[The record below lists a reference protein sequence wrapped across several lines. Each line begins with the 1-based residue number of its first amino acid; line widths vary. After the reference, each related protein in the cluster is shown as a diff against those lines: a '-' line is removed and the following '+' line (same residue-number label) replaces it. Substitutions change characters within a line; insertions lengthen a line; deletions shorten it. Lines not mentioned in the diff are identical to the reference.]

1 MDNDLGRWLD
11 CASDPAWAVQ
21 ACEDLTETLRDH
33 AHCEKKAAQAA
44 LSLINTY
51 PSDGQLVAMLGGLAA
66 DELSH
71 FREIHDLLMA
81 RGAELTRD
89 GGDPYAQ
96 QLMELVRQPAEQ
108 RKLDR
113 LLISALIE
121 ARSCERFRLLAEEMQ
136 QRGDSE
142 MAELFER
149 LAVSELGHAAVFHGL
164 ARRDDGDVAEAR
176 LAELRQEEARIV
188 RGLPLV
194 PRIH

>member
-1 MDNDLGRWLD
+1 LARWLGSD
-11 CASDPAWAVQ
+11 SDPAWAAQ
-21 ACEDLTETLRDH
+21 ACADMTETLRDH

-66 DELSH
+66 DELAH

-89 GGDPYAQ
+89 VGDPYAQ

-121 ARSCERFRLLAEEMQ
+121 ARSCERFRLLAGEMER
-136 QRGDSE
+136 RGDSE
-142 MAELFER
+142 MAGLFDR
-149 LAVSELGHAAVFHGL
+149 
-164 ARRDDGDVAEAR
+164 
-176 LAELRQEEARIV
+176 
-188 RGLPLV
+188 
-194 PRIH
+194 